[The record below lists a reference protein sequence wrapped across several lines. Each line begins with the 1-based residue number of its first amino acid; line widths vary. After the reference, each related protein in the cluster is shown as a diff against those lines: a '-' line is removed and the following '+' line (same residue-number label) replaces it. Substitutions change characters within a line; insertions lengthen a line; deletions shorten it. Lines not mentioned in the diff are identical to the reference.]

1 MRLEMERDDFV
12 KLMYERVDMETL
24 FDVFSNSLSQT
35 EDFVFVE
42 NDGDISIIYKEMDS
56 GPKIINWYKLTHVG
70 RCLNLWGFRDINEL
84 KEILDLLNK
93 NLKEVELQEEKKMTV
108 REVLENMKDGAS
120 ILYIKNIEGTNLVLS
135 RNMIPFLQ

>member
-1 MRLEMERDDFV
+1 MRLEMGRDNFV

-42 NDGDISIIYKEMDS
+42 NEGEVSIIYKELDS
-56 GPKIINWYKLTHVG
+56 EPKIINWYKLTHVG

-84 KEILDLLNK
+84 KEILDLLNE
-93 NLKEVELQEEKKMTV
+93 NLKEVEL
-108 REVLENMKDGAS
+108 
-120 ILYIKNIEGTNLVLS
+120 
-135 RNMIPFLQ
+135 

>member
-1 MRLEMERDDFV
+1 MRLEMGREDFV

-42 NDGDISIIYKEMDS
+42 DGGEVSIIYKEMDS
-56 GPKIINWYKLTHVG
+56 EPKIINWYKLTHVG

-84 KEILDLLNK
+84 KEILDLLNE
-93 NLKEVELQEEKKMTV
+93 NLKEVEL
-108 REVLENMKDGAS
+108 
-120 ILYIKNIEGTNLVLS
+120 
-135 RNMIPFLQ
+135 

>member
-1 MRLEMERDDFV
+1 MWLKMEREDFV

-35 EDFVFVE
+35 MDFVFIE
-42 NDGDISIIYKEMDS
+42 NSGDISIIYKEMDS
-56 GPKIINWYKLTHVG
+56 EPKIINWYKLTHVG

-93 NLKEVELQEEKKMTV
+93 NLKEAEL
-108 REVLENMKDGAS
+108 
-120 ILYIKNIEGTNLVLS
+120 
-135 RNMIPFLQ
+135 

>member
-1 MRLEMERDDFV
+1 MRLEMEREDFV

-42 NDGDISIIYKEMDS
+42 DGGDISIIYKEMDS
-56 GPKIINWYKLTHVG
+56 GSKIINWYKLTHVG

-84 KEILDLLNK
+84 KEILDLLNE
-93 NLKEVELQEEKKMTV
+93 NLKEVEL
-108 REVLENMKDGAS
+108 
-120 ILYIKNIEGTNLVLS
+120 
-135 RNMIPFLQ
+135 